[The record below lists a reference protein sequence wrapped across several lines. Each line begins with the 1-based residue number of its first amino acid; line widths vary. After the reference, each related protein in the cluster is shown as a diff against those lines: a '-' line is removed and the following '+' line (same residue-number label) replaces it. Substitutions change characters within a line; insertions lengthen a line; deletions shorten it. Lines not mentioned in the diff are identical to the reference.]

1 MLICI
6 YTQKRR
12 KLCGGTCV
20 VICDVT
26 RRVNEPTTSNRN
38 IPVISLVII
47 RYMRDKLDKLEGIVS
62 YSILKT

>member
-1 MLICI
+1 MYI
-6 YTQKRR
+6 YTEAQKVVW
-12 KLCGGTCV
+12 GTCV

-26 RRVNEPTTSNRN
+26 RRVDEPTTSNRN